1 MNATDIRIVL
11 VAPENPKNVGFVA
24 RAMKAFGVSE
34 LVIAKSIWKSLP
46 EEAWVTGVSA
56 AAILDKVRFAPS
68 IEAALRGCRTALAFS
83 RRPTDLRQTKFV
95 LPDVPASLDDGR
107 VALVFGR
114 ESSGLTREESALC
127 PFLVRIPCSNG
138 LSLNL
143 GQAVSVALFSLTCLK
158 GAASSGP
165 ASATAS
171 LDKMGALWNFLE
183 PRLSPL
189 PRFNAERLQRARQM
203 LFRMALDDQDV
214 DVLFSVMKG
223 LVYKPRGGSRNRQ
236 A

>member
-1 MNATDIRIVL
+1 MNAAAIRVIL

-24 RAMKAFGVSE
+24 RAMRAFGVSG
-34 LVIAKSIWKSLP
+34 LVIAKSHWKSLP

-56 AAILDKVRFAPS
+56 SSVLDKVRMVPN
-68 IEAALRGCRTALAFS
+68 IETALRGCRTAFAFS
-83 RRPTDLRQTKFV
+83 RRPSDLRQSILI
-95 LPDVPASLDDGR
+95 LPDVPASLGDGR

-127 PFLVRIPCSNG
+127 PYLVRIPCSNG

-143 GQAVSVALFSLTCLK
+143 GQAVSVALFSLTCHK
-158 GAASSGP
+158 AAASAGP
-165 ASATAS
+165 APATAS

-223 LVYKPRGGSRNRQ
+223 LVYKPRVGRRNRQ